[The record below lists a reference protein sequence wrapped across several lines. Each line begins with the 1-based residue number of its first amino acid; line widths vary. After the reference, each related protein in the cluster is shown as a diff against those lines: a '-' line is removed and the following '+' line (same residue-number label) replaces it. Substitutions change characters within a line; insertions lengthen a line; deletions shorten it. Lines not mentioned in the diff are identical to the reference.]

1 MGRFWAHTGS
11 HFMLIP
17 EEELVQL
24 FQKKDPD
31 AFRKLYGQYASKMM
45 AVCVRYMG
53 DKDKAK
59 DVLQD
64 GFIKVL
70 KHIHEFRSEGSL
82 EGWIRRIIVNTAL
95 LALRQDKLRFAAEP
109 EEPEFQL
116 HTSFDEAIDRISV
129 KELLEIISSLPA
141 GYRTVFNLFVMEGHS
156 HREIAAELN
165 ITESTS
171 RSQLT
176 KARNMLQEKIL
187 KQRSTVPL
195 TLPTA

>member
-1 MGRFWAHTGS
+1 
-11 HFMLIP
+11 MLIP

-24 FQKKDPD
+24 FQKKDPE

-53 DKDKAK
+53 DADKAK

-109 EEPEFQL
+109 EELEFELQQ
-116 HTSFDEAIDRISV
+116 EAV
-129 KELLEIISSLPA
+129 KD
-141 GYRTVFNLFVMEGHS
+141 
-156 HREIAAELN
+156 
-165 ITESTS
+165 
-171 RSQLT
+171 
-176 KARNMLQEKIL
+176 
-187 KQRSTVPL
+187 
-195 TLPTA
+195 

>member
-1 MGRFWAHTGS
+1 MR
-11 HFMLIP
+11 IP

-31 AFRKLYGQYASKMM
+31 AFRKLYGQYAAKMM

-53 DKDKAK
+53 DTDKAK

-70 KHIHEFRSEGSL
+70 RHIHEFRAEGSL

-95 LALRQDKLRFAAEP
+95 LALRQDKLRFAVGP
-109 EEPEFQL
+109 EEVEFEL
-116 HTSFDEAIDRISV
+116 HTSFDEALDRLSV
-129 KELLEIISSLPA
+129 KELLTMISNLPP
-141 GYRTVFNLFVMEGHS
+141 GYRTVFNLFVMEGYS
-156 HREIAAELN
+156 HKEIAAELN
-165 ITESTS
+165 INESTS

-176 KARNMLQEKIL
+176 KARNMLQEMIL
-187 KQRSTVPL
+187 KQRSTISL